1 MTDREPHAAMLRHL
15 DHCERAIDAMLK
27 ASSTAIDF
35 LERRVETLMLDPLAN
50 VELLEDI
57 QAEGGAAH
65 GHGRRE
71 RHDHPRGRRAP
82 EARDRRGGDRQQS
95 GEEQTGNLH
104 GMKNKTSRLSDSRAC
119 ARASRP

>member
-1 MTDREPHAAMLRHL
+1 VTDREPHAAMLRHL

-35 LERRVETLMLDPLAN
+35 IERRVETLMLDPLAN

-65 GHGRRE
+65 DSMTSALRLIAFRPAGSASYEAGMSAALALLHHAAR
-71 RHDHPRGRRAP
+71 RRAWREFNALP
-82 EARDRRGGDRQQS
+82 TTEAS
-95 GEEQTGNLH
+95 
-104 GMKNKTSRLSDSRAC
+104 
-119 ARASRP
+119 